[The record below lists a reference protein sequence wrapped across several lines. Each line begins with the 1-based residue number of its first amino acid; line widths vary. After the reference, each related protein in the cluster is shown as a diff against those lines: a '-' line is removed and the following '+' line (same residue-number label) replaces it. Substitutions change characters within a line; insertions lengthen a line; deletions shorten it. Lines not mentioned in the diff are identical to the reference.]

1 MMVWPRSRTK
11 ALTTHPM
18 SSLLPTTM
26 IQSCARPSRTLK
38 LTRWLLIKKRKS
50 LRYTSREAPRPFSL
64 RSKAVMKKTWMI
76 KRLSWPRSSSIRLSN
91 SLPSC
96 TKKFPI
102 FRPWSH
108 LVNLPTYR
116 SWKSARFSSS
126 LIAFQTSSRLN
137 DRRVAR
143 QSEIKQNL
151 THTKRNFPD
160 FVNCE
165 TCFQIHPLPFTEQS
179 KHDNQHIWLS
189 LRISDV
195 CSASIIFVNYHTPT
209 RSVSLFTHHHS
220 V

>member
-1 MMVWPRSRTK
+1 MMVWHRSRTK

-38 LTRWLLIKKRKS
+38 LTRWLPIKKHKS

-102 FRPWSH
+102 CRPWSH
-108 LVNLPTYR
+108 LANLPTYR

-126 LIAFQTSSRLN
+126 LIAFQTSSQLN
-137 DRRVAR
+137 DRQVAR
-143 QSEIKQNL
+143 QYEIKQNL
-151 THTKRNFPD
+151 THTQRG
-160 FVNCE
+160 
-165 TCFQIHPLPFTEQS
+165 TFQISSVAKLAS
-179 KHDNQHIWLS
+179 RYILS
-189 LRISDV
+189 LLQSRANTTIDTYD
-195 CSASIIFVNYHTPT
+195 CNYEKATFAEPK
-209 RSVSLFTHHHS
+209 SFL
-220 V
+220 